1 MSRKCLLGSVLKIHR
16 IENTKSIGLKN
27 KNLSDWNGKI
37 NRVGVVKSI
46 GLVYNG
52 TRGEHL

>member
-1 MSRKCLLGSVLKIHR
+1 MTRKCLLGSVLKIHR